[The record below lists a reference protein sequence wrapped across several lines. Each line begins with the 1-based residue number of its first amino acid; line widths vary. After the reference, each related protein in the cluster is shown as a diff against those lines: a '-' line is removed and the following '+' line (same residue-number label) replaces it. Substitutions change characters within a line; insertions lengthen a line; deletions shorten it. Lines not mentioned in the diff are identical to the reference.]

1 MAFCI
6 QCGHRNPDEERFCDQ
21 CGSPLVWGAEK
32 ASPSESSPSVQTC
45 PGCGKRRSD
54 GERFCTSCGHRFGAT
69 PPAAPAESVASP
81 AGVPKITMTSQG
93 AEPQKSDF
101 GDGQKRKSTL
111 LLGVG
116 IAVGLV
122 ATGLAIYVIMSPAGS
137 RPSPQPALA
146 SHASSEPSPPPAPS
160 VPLPSAGPSA
170 SIDNPVVP
178 KPTPPLA
185 AEPTALPVVAEKQVN
200 PAPSPA
206 VTEPPPVPARQKPAP
221 VKKKAAQPTSA
232 SSTAKKPVPPPE
244 PPSQTAEKPVQTESK
259 KKSFS
264 CSDLPF
270 GLLVACG
277 LEGKDVIRKCA
288 PDLKMWNHDI
298 PGCNRQR

>member
-6 QCGHRNPDEERFCDQ
+6 QCGHRNPDEGRFCDQ
-21 CGSPLVWGAEK
+21 CGNPLVWGADK
-32 ASPSESSPSVQTC
+32 ASQPESPLPSVQIC

-54 GERFCTSCGHRFGAT
+54 GERFCTGCGHRFDA
-69 PPAAPAESVASP
+69 AAPAESVASLP
-81 AGVPKITMTSQG
+81 GGPKITMSPQG
-93 AEPQKSDF
+93 TEPQKSDL
-101 GDGQKRKSTL
+101 GDGRKRKSPL
-111 LLGVG
+111 LLGAG

-122 ATGLAIYVIMSPAGS
+122 ASGLAIYVIMSPAGFN
-137 RPSPQPALA
+137 PSPQPALA

-160 VPLPSAGPSA
+160 APLPTAAPSA
-170 SIDNPVVP
+170 SINNPAVP
-178 KPTPPLA
+178 QPDPPLA
-185 AEPTALPVVAEKQVN
+185 TEPTALPVVAEKQLN
-200 PAPSPA
+200 PAPPAA
-206 VTEPPPVPARQKPAP
+206 VTEPPPAPARQKPAP
-221 VKKKAAQPTSA
+221 VKKKPAPPTSA
-232 SSTAKKPVPPPE
+232 SSTAKKPAPLPE
-244 PPSQTAEKPVQTESK
+244 PPSQTAEKPVQPASK

-298 PGCNRQR
+298 PGCSRQR